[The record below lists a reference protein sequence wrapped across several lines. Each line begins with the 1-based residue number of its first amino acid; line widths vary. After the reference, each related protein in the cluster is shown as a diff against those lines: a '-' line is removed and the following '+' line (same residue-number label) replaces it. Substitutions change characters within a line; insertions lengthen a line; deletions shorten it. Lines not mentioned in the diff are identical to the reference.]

1 MSTKTWK
8 EPMPSVILTDFCVG
22 FSNMLMS
29 ISTSLHQTAQDE
41 NKTDEQRSP
50 MSVMPAVYDRTK
62 VGRVI

>member
-1 MSTKTWK
+1 
-8 EPMPSVILTDFCVG
+8 MPFVILTDFCVG